1 MGCRDS
7 FVQRV
12 VAQRM
17 FSTMIATAISDTS
30 YPVRFGGGVVGS
42 VGLGQSCVTW
52 FGEGLSHL
60 AQNDPEGVR
69 QLESAGVE
77 GR

>member
-1 MGCRDS
+1 MGCGNS

-12 VAQRM
+12 VPQRM
-17 FSTMIATAISDTS
+17 FSTMIATAISGTS
-30 YPVRFGGGVVGS
+30 YPVR
-42 VGLGQSCVTW
+42 

-69 QLESAGVE
+69 QLEGAGVG

>member
-1 MGCRDS
+1 
-7 FVQRV
+7 
-12 VAQRM
+12 
-17 FSTMIATAISDTS
+17 MIATAISGTS
-30 YPVRFGGGVVGS
+30 YPVR
-42 VGLGQSCVTW
+42 

-60 AQNDPEGVR
+60 AQRTPEGVR

>member
-12 VAQRM
+12 VSQRM
-17 FSTMIATAISDTS
+17 FSTMIATAISGTS
-30 YPVRFGGGVVGS
+30 YPVR
-42 VGLGQSCVTW
+42 

-69 QLESAGVE
+69 QLEGAGAE
-77 GR
+77 SR

>member
-1 MGCRDS
+1 MGCRNS

-12 VAQRM
+12 VSQRM
-17 FSTMIATAISDTS
+17 FSTMIATAISGTS
-30 YPVRFGGGVVGS
+30 YPVR
-42 VGLGQSCVTW
+42 

-60 AQNDPEGVR
+60 AQRTPEGVR